1 MKKTNYIALILII
14 CMAFCLAL
22 TACGR
27 NSGGSS
33 SNAPAEKQEEAV
45 VTLESYV
52 AKDSSFWDELKKAMD
67 TNEGLTI
74 EIKGN
79 DIIYSYDM
87 TVLSSDTETL
97 KSDIMKEAL
106 GSAIEEQKALFA
118 DLCKTAE
125 DQTGIK
131 GIQAVVNYTAGEE
144 LLISRTFTSADA
156 E

>member
-22 TACGR
+22 TACGKKP
-27 NSGGSS
+27 SGSD
-33 SNAPAEKQEEAV
+33 SNAPGGNGK
-45 VTLESYV
+45 TLESAV
-52 AKDSSFWDELKKAMD
+52 AQDSSFWDELKKAMD

-87 TVLSSDTETL
+87 TVLVSDLESL

-106 GSAIEEQKALFA
+106 GSAMEEQKAVFA

-131 GIQAVVNYTAGEE
+131 GIQTVVNYTAGEE

>member
-14 CMAFCLAL
+14 CMAFCFAL
-22 TACGR
+22 TACGKKP
-27 NSGGSS
+27 SGSD
-33 SNAPAEKQEEAV
+33 SNAPGGNEK
-45 VTLESYV
+45 TLESAV
-52 AKDSSFWDELKKAMD
+52 AQDSSFWDELKKAMD

-87 TVLSSDTETL
+87 TVLVSDLESL
-97 KSDIMKEAL
+97 KSDVMKEAL
-106 GSAIEEQKALFA
+106 GSAIEEQKAVFA

-131 GIQAVVNYTAGEE
+131 GIQTVVNYTAGEE